1 MEDVELPVP
10 KVDII
15 ISEWMGYFLLY
26 EGMLDTVLHAR
37 DKYLVKGGRMLP
49 NKGKI
54 FLAGIEDGK
63 YIASKVGF
71 WDSVYGVNMKC
82 VKPAVMKEP
91 VIDNID
97 SQMINSSQ
105 CTILDIDLE
114 TMKPEDVEF
123 SSPYEITFNR
133 NDKCHGLAAWFDT
146 DFAKM
151 GHFVSLSTSPYKK
164 YTHWKQTVFYFD
176 DVLTVRKGDVLR
188 GSICVRKNR
197 VNFRELDV
205 KISYHFDN
213 GYEKIDHAG

>member
-1 MEDVELPVP
+1 M
-10 KVDII
+10 
-15 ISEWMGYFLLY
+15 
-26 EGMLDTVLHAR
+26 
-37 DKYLVKGGRMLP
+37 
-49 NKGKI
+49 
-54 FLAGIEDGK
+54 
-63 YIASKVGF
+63 
-71 WDSVYGVNMKC
+71 NMKC
-82 VKPAVMKEP
+82 MKPAVMKEP